1 VDYPR
6 DFRWIPFLGLMNGSL
21 QVDAL
26 AFLEKFFLYGA
37 LIFLLGNAVGRRWAA
52 TVFVTLLLLATSWAE
67 TYLPGGSGEI
77 TDALMAAMIAGVFA
91 LMPLEREIGGM
102 MQARPMT
109 ARERQLRDWQRE

>member
-1 VDYPR
+1 MDYPR

-67 TYLPGGSGEI
+67 TYLPGRSGEI
-77 TDALMAAMIAGVFA
+77 TDALTLLSRKNISAYEVGSWGDADEV
-91 LMPLEREIGGM
+91 
-102 MQARPMT
+102 
-109 ARERQLRDWQRE
+109 W